1 MADSVDHVTVWEN
14 IISDVKDLLIEEFK
28 SSENIVKLV
37 YLISY
42 QKSLVDQAIVYL
54 AKYRIIS
61 TATGAYLDE
70 IGKELGIDRQDAT
83 DDEYRAILQIRAY
96 RVTANGTRG
105 DIISVLS
112 KFSGQDETQVN
123 TYVGKRKSFDV
134 AFYSTCLNTTVATDE
149 LTKLFPVVSSY
160 RLLSKG
166 GSPLMFGSYY
176 DSSDYSTDGTNG
188 LGSEYDS
195 SGEGGRLASLLYA
208 TD

>member
-1 MADSVDHVTVWEN
+1 MTDSVDHVTVWAD

-42 QKSLVDQAIVYL
+42 QKSLVDQAIIYL
-54 AKYRIIS
+54 AKYRLIS

-70 IGKELGIDRQDAT
+70 IGKELGIDRQDST

-112 KFSGQDETQVN
+112 KFSGQDEDQVN

-134 AFYSTCLNTTVATDE
+134 AFYSSCLNTTVATDE

-166 GSPLMFGSYY
+166 GSPFMFGSYY
-176 DSSDYSTDGTNG
+176 DSSDYNTDGTNG
-188 LGSEYDS
+188 LGSVYDS
-195 SGEGGRLASLLYA
+195 SEAGGRLASLLYA
-208 TD
+208 TS